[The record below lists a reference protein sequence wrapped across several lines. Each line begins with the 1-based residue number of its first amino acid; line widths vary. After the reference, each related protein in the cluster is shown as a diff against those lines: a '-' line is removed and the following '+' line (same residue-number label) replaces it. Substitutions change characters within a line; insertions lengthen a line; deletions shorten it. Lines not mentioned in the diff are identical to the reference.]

1 MIDQHLV
8 ASIVAQ
14 WWRDR
19 AHPHAGVVAVS
30 VDGCQLTEG
39 TDYSYRGGIIS
50 FLRPIVGTASI
61 TMTKPVKSKRRWA

>member
-8 ASIVAQ
+8 ARTVAQ

-19 AHPHAGVVAVS
+19 DQPSARVVAVS

-39 TDYSYRGGIIS
+39 TDYIYRGGIIS
-50 FLRPIVGTASI
+50 FLQPIVGTASI